1 MRQITCNCGIQA
13 HLHYNVPALGATNPM
28 FSRIKQSARDRKDAV
43 VDQYRMRI
51 REKAIS
57 NAKASIALMGKRVED
72 YDADQLEI
80 IVQKEEQEIIQ
91 KYKNSALF
99 GVLALLGIGYF

>member
-1 MRQITCNCGIQA
+1 MI
-13 HLHYNVPALGATNPM
+13 
-28 FSRIKQSARDRKDAV
+28 SKIKQSARDRKDAV

-72 YDADQLEI
+72 YDSDQLEI

>member
-1 MRQITCNCGIQA
+1 
-13 HLHYNVPALGATNPM
+13 M
-28 FSRIKQSARDRKDAV
+28 FSKIKQSTRDRKDAV

-51 REKAIS
+51 REKAIG
-57 NAKASIALMGKRVED
+57 NAKASIALLGKRVED
-72 YDADQLEI
+72 YDPDQLEI